1 MAIPLIIDKVAKAN
15 IQAVIEFAHD
25 NFLDEGQM
33 ASIMASGWAPGDV
46 DEYSCNLHV
55 GFRVVY
61 TVEKHQMG
69 WCKHLSMSLAKEGRS
84 PSPEAV
90 DMVLEEFGFQGRIT
104 KRDKSLYVYLEDKS
118 VVNVIEPLEIS

>member
-1 MAIPLIIDKVAKAN
+1 
-15 IQAVIEFAHD
+15 
-25 NFLDEGQM
+25 
-33 ASIMASGWAPGDV
+33 
-46 DEYSCNLHV
+46 
-55 GFRVVY
+55 
-61 TVEKHQMG
+61 
-69 WCKHLSMSLAKEGRS
+69 MSLAKEGRS